1 MLERDRSPRLDRL
14 ALLTVIAVFIGIF
27 IVPLGL
33 RPMVMPDEGRY
44 GVIPA
49 EMIETGEWIVP
60 HLMGVR
66 YFEKPVLGYWMT
78 AAAFLGFGEN
88 SFALRLPAA
97 LSTGLAAGMVLLFVR
112 RWT

>member
-1 MLERDRSPRLDRL
+1 MMPTMLARDRSPRLDRL
-14 ALLTVIAVFIGIF
+14 ALLTVIAVFVGIF

-44 GVIPA
+44 GVIPL

-66 YFEKPVLGYWMT
+66 YFEKPVLGY
-78 AAAFLGFGEN
+78 
-88 SFALRLPAA
+88 LPAWA
-97 LSTGLAAGMVLLFVR
+97 TPVNCKPMIASMRLITRSR
-112 RWT
+112 